1 MKLEIEKVFVLILV
15 EMEFKSKTFH
25 RNLYSY
31 NSHKIFM

>member
-15 EMEFKSKTFH
+15 EMEFKSKNFD